1 MDLFTERGFVI
12 ADGKRMAISFPQDA
26 RNRKDCKLWLLS
38 DYYPVEISCYQPT
51 LDIQTYGGP
60 FSRMATGRLEVT
72 VEIKAYGAQSVP
84 FEEGIKLFRNADSL
98 SVNELL
104 AIAYQKMDS
113 RQS

>member
-1 MDLFTERGFVI
+1 MHLFVERGFLV
-12 ADGKRMAISFPQDA
+12 ADGKRMAVGFPQKAWAKED
-26 RNRKDCKLWLLS
+26 RRLWLLS
-38 DYYPVEISCYQPT
+38 DYYPAQISIFHPHH
-51 LDIQTYGGP
+51 DIATYGGQ
-60 FSRMATGRLEVT
+60 FARMVSGQPEVT
-72 VEIKAYGAQSVP
+72 IEIKAYGAQSVP

>member
-1 MDLFTERGFVI
+1 MTAYVEKGFLV
-12 ADGKRMAISFPQDA
+12 ADGKRMAVGFPQSAWAKED
-26 RNRKDCKLWLLS
+26 RRLWLLS
-38 DYYPVEISCYQPT
+38 DYHPTGISYYTPTHDITTLGEAFRQGVSGQP
-51 LDIQTYGGP
+51 
-60 FSRMATGRLEVT
+60 EVT
-72 VEIKAYGAQSVP
+72 IEIKAYGVQSVP

>member
-1 MDLFTERGFVI
+1 MALSIETSFLI
-12 ADGKRMAISFPQDA
+12 ADGSRMAVSFPQGTQAKED
-26 RNRKDCKLWLLS
+26 RRLWLLS
-38 DYYPVEISCYQPT
+38 NYYPTDISYFWPTFDATAYGDRFTQVVRGQP
-51 LDIQTYGGP
+51 
-60 FSRMATGRLEVT
+60 EVT
-72 VEIKAYGAQSVP
+72 IEIKAYGVKSVP

>member
-1 MDLFTERGFVI
+1 MDLFVERGFLV
-12 ADGKRMAISFPQDA
+12 ADGKRMAVSFPQKA
-26 RNRKDCKLWLLS
+26 RAKKDRVLWLLS
-38 DYYPVEISCYQPT
+38 DYYPTEISVFHPHCDVTAFGGEFTRIASGQPE
-51 LDIQTYGGP
+51 I
-60 FSRMATGRLEVT
+60 T

-113 RQS
+113 R

>member
-1 MDLFTERGFVI
+1 MALSIETSFLI
-12 ADGKRMAISFPQDA
+12 ADGSRMAVSFPQGA
-26 RNRKDCKLWLLS
+26 LAEKDRALWLLS
-38 DYYPVEISCYQPT
+38 DYHPTQISYYQPT
-51 LDIQTYGGP
+51 HDITTYGDR
-60 FSRMATGRLEVT
+60 FVRMAPGRPEVT
-72 VEIKAYGAQSVP
+72 IEIKAHGMKSVP

>member
-1 MDLFTERGFVI
+1 MDLFTERGFLV
-12 ADGKRMAISFPQDA
+12 ADGKRMAISLPQGA
-26 RNRKDCKLWLLS
+26 HSKKDCKLWLLS
-38 DYYPVEISCYQPT
+38 DYYATEISCYQPT

-60 FSRMATGRLEVT
+60 FSRMATGQLEVR

>member
-1 MDLFTERGFVI
+1 MDLFAERGFLV
-12 ADGKRMAISFPQDA
+12 ADGKRMAVSFPQLALAKED
-26 RNRKDCKLWLLS
+26 RRLWLLS
-38 DYYPVEISCYQPT
+38 DYYPAQISVFHPHH
-51 LDIQTYGGP
+51 DIVTYGGQ
-60 FSRMATGRLEVT
+60 FTRIASGQLEVT
-72 VEIKAYGAQSVP
+72 VEIKAYGVQSVP

>member
-1 MDLFTERGFVI
+1 MDLFVERGFLV
-12 ADGKRMAISFPQDA
+12 ADGKRMAVSFPQKA
-26 RNRKDCKLWLLS
+26 RDKEDRILFLLS
-38 DYYPVEISCYQPT
+38 DYYPIGVSIFQPAIDVT
-51 LDIQTYGGP
+51 TCDDRFRQVAR
-60 FSRMATGRLEVT
+60 SRPEVT
-72 VEIKAYGAQSVP
+72 VEIKAYSVQSVP

>member
-1 MDLFTERGFVI
+1 MDLFVERGFLV
-12 ADGKRMAISFPQDA
+12 ADGKRMAVSFPQSACSKED
-26 RNRKDCKLWLLS
+26 RRLWLLS
-38 DYYPVEISCYQPT
+38 DYHPTEISISQPT
-51 LDIQTYGGP
+51 HDVTVCGDYFQ
-60 FSRMATGRLEVT
+60 RMTSGQPEVT
-72 VEIKAYGAQSVP
+72 IEIKAHGVQSVS

>member
-1 MDLFTERGFVI
+1 MALSTEKSFLI
-12 ADGKRMAISFPQDA
+12 ADGSRMAVGFPQNEWAKED
-26 RNRKDCKLWLLS
+26 RRLWLLS
-38 DYYPVEISCYQPT
+38 DYYPAQISIFHPHH
-51 LDIQTYGGP
+51 DIATYGGQ
-60 FSRMATGRLEVT
+60 FARMVSGQPEVT
-72 VEIKAYGAQSVP
+72 IEIKAYGAQSVP

>member
-1 MDLFTERGFVI
+1 MDLFTKRGFII
-12 ADGKRMAISFPQDA
+12 ADGKRMAISFPQGA
-26 RNRKDCKLWLLS
+26 GQEKNRNLWLLS
-38 DYYPVEISCYQPT
+38 DYYATGMSCYQPAE
-51 LDIQTYGGP
+51 DIIPLGGT
-60 FSRMATGRLEVT
+60 FSRVVTGQLEVT
-72 VEIKAYGAQSVP
+72 FEIKAHGAQSVP

>member
-1 MDLFTERGFVI
+1 MALSTEKSFLI
-12 ADGKRMAISFPQDA
+12 ADGSRMAVGFPQKAWAKED
-26 RNRKDCKLWLLS
+26 RRLWLLS
-38 DYYPVEISCYQPT
+38 DYYPAQISIFHPHH
-51 LDIQTYGGP
+51 DIATYGGQ
-60 FSRMATGRLEVT
+60 FARMVSGQPEVT
-72 VEIKAYGAQSVP
+72 IEIKAYGAQSVP

>member
-1 MDLFTERGFVI
+1 MDLFVERGFLV
-12 ADGKRMAISFPQDA
+12 ADGKRMAVSFPQKAQAKED
-26 RNRKDCKLWLLS
+26 RKLWLLS
-38 DYYPVEISCYQPT
+38 DYYPTEFSCFWPAFDVTTCSDRFRQVTRGQP
-51 LDIQTYGGP
+51 
-60 FSRMATGRLEVT
+60 EVT
-72 VEIKAYGAQSVP
+72 VEIKAHSVQSVP

>member
-1 MDLFTERGFVI
+1 MDLFVERGFLV
-12 ADGKRMAISFPQDA
+12 ADGKRMAVSFPQKAQAKED
-26 RNRKDCKLWLLS
+26 RKLWLLS
-38 DYYPVEISCYQPT
+38 DYYPTEISIFRPTHDVTVCGDYFPRMISGQP
-51 LDIQTYGGP
+51 
-60 FSRMATGRLEVT
+60 EVT
-72 VEIKAYGAQSVP
+72 IEIKAHGVQSVP

>member
-1 MDLFTERGFVI
+1 MDLFVERGFLV
-12 ADGKRMAISFPQDA
+12 ADGKRMAVSFPQKA
-26 RNRKDCKLWLLS
+26 WAEKDRRLWLLS
-38 DYYPVEISCYQPT
+38 DYYPTEISIFCPHH
-51 LDIQTYGGP
+51 DIATYGGQ
-60 FSRMATGRLEVT
+60 FARMASGQQEIT
-72 VEIKAYGAQSVP
+72 VEIKAYSAQSVP

>member
-1 MDLFTERGFVI
+1 MDLFVERGFLV
-12 ADGKRMAISFPQDA
+12 ADGKRMAVGFPQKAWAKED
-26 RNRKDCKLWLLS
+26 RRLWLLS
-38 DYYPVEISCYQPT
+38 DYYPAEISCYQPSV
-51 LDIQTYGGP
+51 DIQTCGGS
-60 FSRMATGRLEVT
+60 FTRIASGRPEVT
-72 VEIKAYGAQSVP
+72 IEIKAYGVKSVP

>member
-1 MDLFTERGFVI
+1 VDLFTERGFVI
-12 ADGKRMAISFPQDA
+12 ADGKRMAVGFPQRRFDSP
-26 RNRKDCKLWLLS
+26 KSLYLLS
-38 DYYPVEISCYQPT
+38 DYHPTTISCWFPSVEVE
-51 LDIQTYGGP
+51 TYGNGP
-60 FSRMATGRLEVT
+60 FRVAGQAEVT
-72 VEIKAYGAQSVP
+72 LEIKAYGVQSVP

>member
-1 MDLFTERGFVI
+1 MDLFAARGFLV
-12 ADGKRMAISFPQDA
+12 ADGKRMAVSFPQGALAKED
-26 RNRKDCKLWLLS
+26 RRLWLLS
-38 DYYPVEISCYQPT
+38 DYYPDQISILHPHHDIVTNGGQFTRVVSGQP
-51 LDIQTYGGP
+51 
-60 FSRMATGRLEVT
+60 EVT
-72 VEIKAYGAQSVP
+72 VEIKARGVQSVP